1 MQFKDHFS
9 KQAGIY
15 SKYRPGYPA
24 ELFSYLNSLAGQHEL
39 AWDCGTGNGQAAIG
53 LAKYF
58 NKVIG
63 TDPSSEQIK
72 YAFPKENVEYRVE
85 KAEQTSLPDSSA
97 DLVTIANA
105 LHWFDFNQF
114 YPEVKRVLKSGGII
128 AAWAYIPPSIS
139 PEIDTCIRDFH
150 DVVLNDYW
158 IAENRYAEA
167 GYKTIP
173 FPFGQMVAPA
183 FQSKKEM
190 SLFDFR
196 EYLCTW
202 SAVQRFIN
210 TREYDPT
217 EAVFS
222 RLLPLW
228 GDPLSVKEVS
238 WDLVLKLGV
247 NKGKVVPHKTF

>member
-15 SKYRPGYPA
+15 SKYRPGYPK
-24 ELFSYLNSLAGQHEL
+24 ELYSYLSSLAESHEL

-53 LAKYF
+53 LAAHF
-58 NKVIG
+58 QKVVG
-63 TDPSSEQIK
+63 TDPSSEQIN
-72 YAFPKENVEYRVE
+72 YAFVKENVEYRVE

-105 LHWFDFNQF
+105 LHWFDFDQF
-114 YPEVKRVLKSGGII
+114 YPEVKRILKPGGVI
-128 AAWAYIPPSIS
+128 AAWAYVPPFIA
-139 PEIDTCIRDFH
+139 PEIDILINYFH
-150 DVVLNDYW
+150 DVELNDYW

-173 FPFGQMVAPA
+173 FPFPEIQAPA

-190 SLFDFR
+190 SLIDFR

-202 SAVQRFIN
+202 SAVQRFMN
-210 TREYDPT
+210 TNHYDPT
-217 EAVFS
+217 EAFIS
-222 RLLPLW
+222 KLLPAW
-228 GDPLSVKEVS
+228 GDPLKEKDVS
-238 WDLVLKLGV
+238 WDLVLKIGV
-247 NKGKVVPHKTF
+247 NKNGANR

>member
-15 SKYRPGYPA
+15 SKYRPGYPEA
-24 ELFSYLNSLAGQHEL
+24 LYSYLASMAHQHEL

-53 LAKYF
+53 LAAYF
-58 NKVIG
+58 KKVIA
-63 TDPSSEQIK
+63 TDPSPEQIN
-72 YAFPKENVEYRVE
+72 YAFPKDNVEYRVE
-85 KAEQTSLPDSSA
+85 KAERTAMLASSA

-105 LHWFDFNQF
+105 LHWFDFDQF
-114 YPEVKRVLKSGGII
+114 YPEVKRVLKPGGII
-128 AAWAYIPPSIS
+128 AAWAYVPPSIS
-139 PEIDTCIRDFH
+139 PEIDTCIRHFH
-150 DVVLNDYW
+150 DVELDNYW

-173 FPFGQMVAPA
+173 FPFQEMPAPA

-202 SAVQRFIN
+202 SAVQRYIN
-210 TREYDPT
+210 NNGYDPT
-217 EAVFS
+217 EALFS
-222 RLLPLW
+222 KLLPLW
-228 GDPLSVKEVS
+228 GNPSSVKEVS

-247 NKGKVVPHKTF
+247 NKDKIMHR